1 MEEVD
6 FSDITTAVDYRELT
20 KLAIKWADGVIL
32 NSENV
37 DSTLVEYARSLNKP
51 MLEYQTGTEY
61 ANACHEFYE
70 QLHD

>member
-6 FSDITTAVDYRELT
+6 FSDVATPVNYQELT

-37 DSTLVEYARSLNKP
+37 DQSLVDYAASLNKP
-51 MLEYQTGTEY
+51 MLEYKTGAEY
-61 ANACHEFYE
+61 ADSCSAFYN
-70 QLHD
+70 QLCD